1 MEIGKRGIGILCGL
15 LLCIMLVLVL
25 CKDNKEEQPRESVAS
40 ENPMIAESRTPV
52 PSVAE
57 TPVPTASRV
66 PVETKVPIETEVP
79 VEETA
84 TPLPMVASTPL
95 PTPKPTAT
103 PIPKVTATPLP
114 VITNTPIPVIAET
127 PVPVMTHTP
136 APAENPTPVPGTS
149 EKKEEEHVHEF
160 EISVWELPTCQKGGY
175 YNNVCKECGLVEGV
189 TQEPIPHEVEDI
201 VIQEGNCM
209 EDQVI
214 RHICKMC
221 EQQVKS
227 DTRYTVYDKHLWKT
241 EQVDGM
247 EVEYCE
253 WCGVVK

>member
-1 MEIGKRGIGILCGL
+1 MDSTEPEHSMIG
-15 LLCIMLVLVL
+15 
-25 CKDNKEEQPRESVAS
+25 
-40 ENPMIAESRTPV
+40 ESRTPIHT
-52 PSVAE
+52 E
-57 TPVPTASRV
+57 TPIATISRV
-66 PVETKVPIETEVP
+66 PAETKVPIETVVP

-84 TPLPMVASTPL
+84 TPVSLVTPL

-103 PIPKVTATPLP
+103 PIPNVTATPMSA
-114 VITNTPIPVIAET
+114 ITNTPTPVIAET
-127 PVPVMTHTP
+127 PVPVITHTP
-136 APAENPTPVPGTS
+136 APTESPTPVPEAS
-149 EKKEEEHVHEF
+149 EKEEEEHVHEF
-160 EISVWELPTCQKGGY
+160 EMSVWELPTCQKGGY

-221 EQQVKS
+221 EQPVKS
-227 DTRYTVYDKHLWKT
+227 DTRYTVYDKHSWTT
-241 EQVDGM
+241 EQIDGV

>member
-1 MEIGKRGIGILCGL
+1 MGIGKRWIGILCGV
-15 LLCIMLVLVL
+15 LLCIMLALVL
-25 CKDNKEEQPRESVAS
+25 HKDNKEEQPRESA
-40 ENPMIAESRTPV
+40 EAEHPMIVDSRTSIPAV
-52 PSVAE
+52 TE
-57 TPVPTASRV
+57 TPAPTASRV
-66 PVETKVPIETEVP
+66 PVKTNAPIETEVS

-84 TPLPMVASTPL
+84 TPLPMVPSTPL
-95 PTPKPTAT
+95 PTPS
-103 PIPKVTATPLP
+103 PIAIPNPKETATPLP
-114 VITNTPIPVIAET
+114 EMTNTPIPVITET

-136 APAENPTPVPGTS
+136 APTENPTSVPETS
-149 EKKEEEHVHEF
+149 EKKDEEHVHEF

-221 EQQVKS
+221 EQPVKS
-227 DTRYTVYDKHLWKT
+227 DTRYTVYDNHSWKT
-241 EQVDGM
+241 EQVDGV

-253 WCGVVK
+253 WCGVAK